1 MGYKSGFKLLR
12 PSGLVNVLAK
22 SLECARKRPR
32 PQRMD
37 TQEEKK
43 GLFSK
48 RTDSSKADSVHLPL
62 PALFYGLVLLG
73 KPCK

>member
-12 PSGLVNVLAK
+12 PSGLVAVLAK
-22 SLECARKRPR
+22 SLEYIRKW
-32 PQRMD
+32 PQPQWMD
-37 TQEEKK
+37 RQKEKK

-48 RTDSSKADSVHLPL
+48 RMDSSKPNSMHLPS
-62 PALFYGLVLLG
+62 PGLFYGLVLLG